1 APASLWMT
9 STALSPAFDTQQRT
23 PQGSLTLTPE
33 AIRNN
38 GLYVYTAIR
47 APRGLSE
54 TIYHAWHH
62 NGEAMDTVA
71 LAINGGREQGYR
83 AWSHKQNFP
92 EDPSG
97 EWRVDIM
104 TDGGQRLGLIRFTVS
119 EDANAATVADGT
131 IRPSGLSALN
141 LRRFVPGNGASPDD
155 AQATE

>member
-1 APASLWMT
+1 MA
-9 STALSPAFDTQQRT
+9 
-23 PQGSLTLTPE
+23 LTPD
-33 AIRNN
+33 AIRSN

-62 NGEAMDTVA
+62 NGAEMDTVE

-119 EDANAATVADGT
+119 EDADKATVADST
-131 IRPSGLSALN
+131 IQPSGLSALN
-141 LRRFVPGNGASPDD
+141 LRRFIPGKNGTQSDSSEP
-155 AQATE
+155 E